1 MKGLDQEMSDLRDDI
16 THIWNLLNI
25 KLSKEQSNIKQWD
38 SLIPFFLWLS
48 HLILFMLKLRN
59 I

>member
-25 KLSKEQSNIKQWD
+25 KLSKEQSSIKQ
-38 SLIPFFLWLS
+38 
-48 HLILFMLKLRN
+48 
-59 I
+59 